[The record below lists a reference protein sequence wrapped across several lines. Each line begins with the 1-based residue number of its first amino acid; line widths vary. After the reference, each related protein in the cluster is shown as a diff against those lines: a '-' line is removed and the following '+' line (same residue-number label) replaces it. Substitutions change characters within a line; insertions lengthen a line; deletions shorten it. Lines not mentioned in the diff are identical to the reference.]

1 MVSLSVRSV
10 SAVLA
15 LSLAGL
21 IGSSGAALAQG
32 WGEQAPLQFRYLSQ
46 GVTNEVYRNQ
56 LGTSAAAAAASS
68 SSLSGGSGSSGLGQ
82 SSNQLNN
89 AIQVDSHDTY
99 NVTITGDGNYLNVTG
114 STVNAQQTSTG
125 TSQTSTNSKSPYLN

>member
-1 MVSLSVRSV
+1 VVSLSIRSV

-15 LSLAGL
+15 LSLAGFVASP
-21 IGSSGAALAQG
+21 GVALAQG

-68 SSLSGGSGSSGLGQ
+68 SSLSGGSGGGIGQ
-82 SSNQLNN
+82 ASNQLNN
-89 AIQVDSHDTY
+89 AIQLDSHDTY

-125 TSQTSTNSKSPYLN
+125 TTQTTTNSKSPYLN